1 LGTSTPQEG
10 REYFRDLGKH
20 KKDFIWEDELDG
32 NAIELAFRKKM
43 AEHRKTWI
51 HNFEVWFL
59 PICDSANS
67 SLLF

>member
-51 HNFEVWFL
+51 HNFEV
-59 PICDSANS
+59 
-67 SLLF
+67 